1 MRVLYKHISCHCRR
15 HSEPQSEWRRLEVE
29 AKQED
34 SMTWAGKRSLASL
47 DGAAQYEARVRAE
60 NQEGWNNLSTPF
72 QFATFGAGMYF
83 YILYM

>member
-1 MRVLYKHISCHCRR
+1 M
-15 HSEPQSEWRRLEVE
+15 EVE

-72 QFATFGAGMYF
+72 QFATFGAGTSTCN
-83 YILYM
+83 IQAI